1 MTLVSII
8 TPSYN
13 QAAYLEQTLRSVLE
27 QDYAPIEYIVV
38 DGGSTDGSVEILQRY
53 APRLS
58 WWVSERDRGQ
68 AEAINKGLAR
78 ARGEIVAWLNSD
90 DLYLPGAVRAA
101 VQAFREHPQA
111 VFVYGD
117 VLSIDEQGRV
127 FNHQR
132 FRPITLQDLLCFYI
146 IGQPAVFM
154 RRKALEQA
162 GLLDLSFHY
171 LLDHHLWIR
180 LAQIGEIVYVPQTWA
195 AARYHPQAKNQRQ
208 ALAFGEEAFRILRWA
223 EEQPSLQS
231 VLRPIRRRA
240 RAGAFFL
247 QARYLRDGGQPRTAL
262 RSWAHAV
269 ILYPSS
275 LPKYLPLT
283 VSLWFS
289 ALGMERLRRLFVLW
303 RERRLQHERNTGIP
317 ARTS

>member
-27 QDYAPIEYIVV
+27 QDYAPIEYLVV

-53 APRLS
+53 AARLS

-90 DLYLPGAVRAA
+90 DLYLPGAVKAA
-101 VQAFREHPQA
+101 VQSLEAHPQA
-111 VFVYGD
+111 AFVYGD
-117 VLSIDEQGRV
+117 VLSVDAQGRP
-127 FNHQR
+127 FHHQR
-132 FRPITLQDLLCFYI
+132 YRPLTLQDLLCFHI

-154 RRKALEQA
+154 RRDALEQA
-162 GLLDLSFHY
+162 GRLDPSYHY

-180 LAQIGEIVYVPQTWA
+180 LAQVGEMVYVPQLWA
-195 AARYHPQAKNQRQ
+195 AARYHPMAKNRRQ
-208 ALAFGEEAFRILRWA
+208 ALAFGEEAFRILDWA
-223 EEQPSLQS
+223 EAQPELGGI
-231 VLRPIRRRA
+231 LRPIRRRA

-247 QARYLRDGGQPRTAL
+247 QARYLRDGGDAWKAL
-262 RSWAHAV
+262 RSWHQGLFLA
-269 ILYPSS
+269 PSLLPRHFS
-275 LPKYLPLT
+275 LG
-283 VSLWFS
+283 VSIWLS
-289 ALGMERLRRLFVLW
+289 ALGLDSLRHLVLRH
-303 RERRLQHERNTGIP
+303 REKQAKQKAGVLDGR
-317 ARTS
+317 

>member
-27 QDYAPIEYIVV
+27 QDYAPIEYLVV

-53 APRLS
+53 AARLS

-90 DLYLPGAVRAA
+90 DLYLPGAVKAA
-101 VQAFREHPQA
+101 VQALEAHPRA
-111 VFVYGD
+111 AFVYGD
-117 VLSIDEQGRV
+117 VLSVDAQGRP
-127 FNHQR
+127 FHHQR
-132 FRPITLQDLLCFYI
+132 YRPLTLQDLLCFHI

-154 RRKALEQA
+154 RRDALEQA
-162 GLLDLSFHY
+162 GRLDPSYHY

-180 LAQIGEIVYVPQTWA
+180 LAQVGEMVYVPQLWA
-195 AARYHPQAKNQRQ
+195 AARYHPMAKNRRQ
-208 ALAFGEEAFRILRWA
+208 ALAFGEEAFRILDWA
-223 EEQPSLQS
+223 EAQPELGGI
-231 VLRPIRRRA
+231 LRPIRRRA

-247 QARYLRDGGQPRTAL
+247 QARYLRDGGDTWKAL
-262 RSWAHAV
+262 RSWHQGLFLA
-269 ILYPSS
+269 PSLLPRHFS
-275 LPKYLPLT
+275 LG
-283 VSLWFS
+283 VSIWLS
-289 ALGMERLRRLFVLW
+289 ALGLDSLRHLVLRH
-303 RERRLQHERNTGIP
+303 REKQAKQKAGILDG
-317 ARTS
+317 R